1 MDDSQHDN
9 RMTPQSAMGSVDEP
23 GRDLPLP
30 RRPANTATPA
40 AVTGSTAL
48 SPDREAFLRV
58 MSDYGHFS
66 SLDETER
73 WAKGV
78 FDALRQHALEQDE
91 TIMTELNGVVKV
103 GEAPE
108 TQVRE
113 MMWGGNFAQRM
124 AELTSYLQTWTK
136 QGLYAKVAQEA
147 GSQAGD
153 PWVEAAVCGFF
164 HALKEQL
171 GADAERS
178 VPNLG
183 QLQADWQSA

>member
-1 MDDSQHDN
+1 MDDSQHAN
-9 RMTPQSAMGSVDEP
+9 RMNPQSAMGSIDDP
-23 GRDLPLP
+23 GTDLPLP
-30 RRPANTATPA
+30 RRPANAATPD
-40 AVTGSTAL
+40 AVSGSTAL
-48 SPDREAFLRV
+48 SPDRDAFLHV

-66 SLDETER
+66 SLGETER

-78 FDALRQHALEQDE
+78 FDALRHHALEQDE

-113 MMWGGNFAQRM
+113 MMWGGNFVERM
-124 AELTSYLQTWTK
+124 VEMVSYLQTWTK
-136 QGLYAKVAQEA
+136 QGFYAKVAQEA
-147 GSQAGD
+147 GSREGD
-153 PWVEAAVCGFF
+153 ALVEAAVCGFF

-171 GADAERS
+171 GADADRS

-183 QLQADWQSA
+183 ELQADWESA